1 MAGKDLP
8 EGLTPGRYG
17 VIRVSDTGMGIAPQL
32 MARVFDPFFTTK
44 PVGKGTGL
52 GLSQVFGI
60 TRQSGGPVQIESA
73 EGSGTSVSIWLPV
86 AAAAGLPERPAA
98 GAALL
103 APAGDGRA
111 LVIDDDDAVRCFI
124 AECLEMFGYTVRVAS
139 SGAEGVALFE
149 EDRPDLLVVDFAMP
163 GMNGLAVAT
172 AARAA
177 APALQIILAT
187 GYADSEVADPNPVT
201 TVLRKPFRIDD
212 LSQAVRTALDTVKET
227 VSA

>member
-1 MAGKDLP
+1 
-8 EGLTPGRYG
+8 
-17 VIRVSDTGMGIAPQL
+17 
-32 MARVFDPFFTTK
+32 
-44 PVGKGTGL
+44 
-52 GLSQVFGI
+52 
-60 TRQSGGPVQIESA
+60 
-73 EGSGTSVSIWLPV
+73 
-86 AAAAGLPERPAA
+86 
-98 GAALL
+98 LL